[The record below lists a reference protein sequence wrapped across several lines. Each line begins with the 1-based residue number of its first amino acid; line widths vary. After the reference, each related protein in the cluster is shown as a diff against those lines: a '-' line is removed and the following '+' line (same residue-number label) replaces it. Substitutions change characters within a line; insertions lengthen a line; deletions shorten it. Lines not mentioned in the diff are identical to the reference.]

1 MEVITGADFGGK
13 KRWKN
18 LQSVRTSWGR
28 TLLVSDYADGWL
40 LNWRLSNE
48 DGTSLPMFQG
58 KQGVMI
64 MDGSDDDEED
74 DYADTL
80 AEDGDLVHYENLQ
93 FLHKENLEQLRDF
106 GWLK

>member
-1 MEVITGADFGGK
+1 MPIHLAPVLA
-13 KRWKN
+13 
-18 LQSVRTSWGR
+18 
-28 TLLVSDYADGWL
+28 
-40 LNWRLSNE
+40 LS
-48 DGTSLPMFQG
+48 SRP
-58 KQGVMI
+58 I
-64 MDGSDDDEED
+64 SPD